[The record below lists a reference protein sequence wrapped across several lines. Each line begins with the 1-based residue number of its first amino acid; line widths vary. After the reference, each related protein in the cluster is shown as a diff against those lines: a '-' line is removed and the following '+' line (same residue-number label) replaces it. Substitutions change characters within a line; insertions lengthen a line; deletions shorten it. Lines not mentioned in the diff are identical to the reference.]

1 MQPFVIP
8 VKGLKAGKNA
18 FEWHFDGEFFG
29 TFENQDIRSADLTA
43 VVSVDVDGS
52 GICVDCAVDGT
63 VTVLCDRCLED
74 LVIPVHTSFQSD
86 DYDCMENL
94 DLSQDVYDYVCISL
108 PMLKVH
114 PDGECNGDTVKYLSK

>member
-29 TFENQDIRSADLTA
+29 TFENQDIQSAELSAT
-43 VVSVDVDGS
+43 VSVDVDG
-52 GICVDCAVDGT
+52 GDIVVNCRIDGS
-63 VTVLCDRCLED
+63 VTVLCDRCLEE
-74 LVIPVHTSFQSD
+74 LELPVHTSFQSD
-86 DYDCMENL
+86 EYDGTEDM
-94 DLSQDVYDYVCISL
+94 DLSQDIYDYVCLSL

>member
-18 FEWHFDGEFFG
+18 FEWHLDGEFFG
-29 TFENQDIRSADLTA
+29 IFENQDIRSADLTA
-43 VVSVDVDGS
+43 AVTVDVDGS
-52 GICVDCAVDGT
+52 EMTVDCAVDGS
-63 VTVLCDRCLED
+63 VTVPCDRCLED
-74 LVIPVHTSFQSD
+74 LEIPVHTSFQSD
-86 DYDCMENL
+86 EYDPAQDL
-94 DLSQDVYDYVCISL
+94 DLSQDIYDYVCLSL